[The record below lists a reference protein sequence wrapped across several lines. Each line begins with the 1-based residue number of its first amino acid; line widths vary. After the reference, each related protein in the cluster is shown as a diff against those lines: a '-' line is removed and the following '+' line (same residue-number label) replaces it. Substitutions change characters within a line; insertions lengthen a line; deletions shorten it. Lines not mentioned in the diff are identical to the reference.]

1 MSRTKTKLAN
11 KVHAILD
18 KYEYRTEL
26 TDIFGIHGI
35 KWLKT
40 LSVSPI
46 DKIILDTTL
55 TSIESI
61 DNQIQ
66 IISKEIA
73 RYAWQDS
80 KDVKILLSITG
91 IDIFSAMEQVI
102 KYRELIWI
110 WKDCCAKMAHIRSSG
125 KRAG

>member
-1 MSRTKTKLAN
+1 LSRTKTKLVN

-35 KWLKT
+35 QWLKT

-55 TSIESI
+55 ISIESI

-73 RYAWQDS
+73 RYA
-80 KDVKILLSITG
+80 
-91 IDIFSAMEQVI
+91 
-102 KYRELIWI
+102 
-110 WKDCCAKMAHIRSSG
+110 
-125 KRAG
+125 